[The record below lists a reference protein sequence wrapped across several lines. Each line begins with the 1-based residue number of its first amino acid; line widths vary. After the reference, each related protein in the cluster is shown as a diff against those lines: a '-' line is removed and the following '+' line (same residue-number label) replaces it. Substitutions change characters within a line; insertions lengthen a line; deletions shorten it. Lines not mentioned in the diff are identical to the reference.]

1 MLEDS
6 DIFTQP
12 RKDLSHP
19 SSGPHSSPVQQQQKV
34 TLQRTQGGLKGSEER
49 YSHGPPTLLQGAAA
63 LYYQG
68 EDHNAGPS
76 LPTPNPWTQ

>member
-6 DIFTQP
+6 LFTQP

-34 TLQRTQGGLKGSEER
+34 TLQRTQGGPKRSEER
-49 YSHGPPTLLQGAAA
+49 YSHGLPTLLQGP
-63 LYYQG
+63 G
-68 EDHNAGPS
+68 RGP
-76 LPTPNPWTQ
+76 